1 MYVFVA
7 ANNYP
12 TLPANTT
19 PPERPPFEGFYRGA
33 TPQQALLAMHI
44 AAAKAAK
51 AAANSH
57 MSEHAHLVSAAL
69 GFDAA
74 ATATATS
81 VVDTRHYNHDDQ
93 SPPARRPSNE
103 DTRSTPTSQGSS
115 RCAH

>member
-12 TLPANTT
+12 ILPANTT
-19 PPERPPFEGFYRGA
+19 PPERPPFEGFYRGP
-33 TPQQALLAMHI
+33 TPQQALLAMHMLH
-44 AAAKAAK
+44 K

-57 MSEHAHLVSAAL
+57 MSEHAQLVGAAL

-81 VVDTRHYNHDDQ
+81 VVDTRHYHHDHE
-93 SPPARRPSNE
+93 SPPARRPSDE

>member
-44 AAAKAAK
+44 AAAKAA
-51 AAANSH
+51 ANQSH
-57 MSEHAHLVSAAL
+57 MSDHAQLVSAAL

-93 SPPARRPSNE
+93 SPPARRPSDE
-103 DTRSTPTSQGSS
+103 DTRATPISQGSS

>member
-1 MYVFVA
+1 MYVSVA

-19 PPERPPFEGFYRGA
+19 PPERPPFEGFYRGP

-44 AAAKAAK
+44 AAAK

-81 VVDTRHYNHDDQ
+81 VVDTRHYHDQDE
-93 SPPARRPSNE
+93 SPPARRRPSDE

-115 RCAH
+115 RCAY